1 MLLIHTLLISFVN
14 PFCNTALFYRPT
26 VHRRTSLFLETDLL
40 KSLEPPSGGELKLLT
55 HLNAGSWTYNWLMY
69 ISSQYTEDFDE
80 HYYMDFFNMRTLSS
94 AYTSPTYFYLGF
106 YPDGVNCKNGPKY
119 LGLFELQTTKRIFNT
134 KYIVENPYYVDGDS
148 KLLEFKKSLIHLT
161 DTAFV
166 FLNYKEL
173 NRPEQLRYYMS
184 WNYD

>member
-1 MLLIHTLLISFVN
+1 
-14 PFCNTALFYRPT
+14 
-26 VHRRTSLFLETDLL
+26 
-40 KSLEPPSGGELKLLT
+40 
-55 HLNAGSWTYNWLMY
+55 
-69 ISSQYTEDFDE
+69 
-80 HYYMDFFNMRTLSS
+80 MRTLSS

-134 KYIVENPYYVDGDS
+134 KYIVENPYYVNGDS
-148 KLLEFKKSLIHLT
+148 KLLEFKKSLIYLT